1 MPLIPLDIPPG
12 VMRNGTDLEQSGRW
26 RDANLVRWREGS
38 LRPVGGWRVR
48 NATAYDNP
56 PRGMLAWQDLTSNRR
71 LAAGTSNKLFV
82 TSGSGTTT
90 DISPAALVA
99 GTVTA
104 AVNTG
109 YGGGFYGTGDYGV
122 ARPDIGTFGEA
133 TTWSLDNWGEYLVAC
148 STADGRLVE
157 WQLDTETPAA
167 AIANA
172 PTSNSGL
179 VVTAERFL
187 FALGAGGNPRKV
199 QWSDFEDNTLW
210 AAASTNQAGDIEL
223 QTPGQ
228 IQCGVQVRGQTLILT
243 DRDAH
248 SATYQGPPFI
258 YSFERVG
265 QACGTPSRRA
275 VAVVDAGAF
284 WMGQEGFFV
293 YSGGAVADVACEV
306 ADYVFGDINRNQISL
321 VHAVANAQYGE
332 IWWFYPSGGSN
343 ECDRYVAFNYKEGH
357 WAIGDLGRTSAV
369 PRGVFGQPLW
379 ADASGNVYDHEVG
392 FSYSG
397 AIIFAETGPI
407 SLGAGDQ
414 VMSVTHLLPDEK
426 AQGDVTATFK
436 TRFYPN
442 DTERSYGP
450 YTMSAPTSVRFTG
463 RQIRMRV
470 EGARL
475 ADWRVGNMRVDAKPR
490 GGR

>member
-1 MPLIPLDIPPG
+1 MPPG
-12 VMRNGTDLEQSGRW
+12 VMRNGTDLDQSGRW

-48 NATAYDNP
+48 NADVYDNP
-56 PRGMLAWQDLTSNRR
+56 PRGMLAWLDLSGDRR
-71 LAAGTSNKLFV
+71 IAGGTSNKLFV

-90 DISPAALVA
+90 DISPADLVA

-104 AVNTG
+104 TVNTG
-109 YGGGFYGTGDYGV
+109 YGGGFYGLGSYGV
-122 ARPDIGTFGEA
+122 ARPDTGSFSEA

-148 STADGRLVE
+148 STADGRLLE
-157 WQLDTETPAA
+157 WQLNTATPAA
-167 AIANA
+167 VIANA
-172 PTSNSGL
+172 PVDNLGL

-199 QWSDFEDNTLW
+199 QWCDFEDNTLW
-210 AAASTNQAGDIEL
+210 TPASTNQAGDIEL

-258 YSFERVG
+258 YQFERVG
-265 QACGTPSRRA
+265 QSCGTPSRRA

-284 WMGQEGFFV
+284 WMGQEGFFA
-293 YSGGAVADVACEV
+293 YAGGAAADVKCDV
-306 ADYVFGDINRNQISL
+306 SDYVFGDINRSQISL
-321 VHAVANAQYGE
+321 VHAVAHAQYGE

-357 WAIGDLGRTSAV
+357 WSFGQLSRSAGV
-369 PRGVFGQPLW
+369 PRGVFSQPIW
-379 ADASGNVYDHEVG
+379 ASPDGDQYDQEVG
-392 FSYSG
+392 LNYDS
-397 AIIFAETGPI
+397 ATIFAETAPI
-407 SLGAGDQ
+407 SLGSGDQ
-414 VMSVTHLLPDEK
+414 VMSATHLYPDEET
-426 AQGDVTATFK
+426 QGDVTATFK

-450 YTMSAPTSVRFTG
+450 YLMSAPTSVRFTG
-463 RQIRMRV
+463 RQVRMRV

-475 ADWRVGNMRVDAKPR
+475 ADWRVGTMRLDVKPR
-490 GGR
+490 GAR